1 MADLMNPGGGLTKS
15 KLELATADPSAVVE
29 GFTFYS
35 GDKKLKTGIILDR
48 NTVGKNACIGMNSN
62 FPEVALSR
70 SSQEQVTHA
79 LDGNDYVA
87 MQPPYGVYWGQS
99 YVGALKKDI
108 CNLLTFVPIV
118 IIGGAAIRLSSNID
132 SNYVSGVYSTGGNV
146 PYGNGALW
154 NQNDTTN
161 ITLTLKKAGRYA
173 FFCSNRTDS
182 GSSTKYFTINGTRYN
197 APNKQ
202 VRYLNAGATCQVYCD
217 SNMGDWAYWGFC
229 ICYLG

>member
-1 MADLMNPGGGLTKS
+1 MGRMGASGGLTKS
-15 KLELATADPSAVVE
+15 KLQLATAVPGDVVAPA
-29 GFTFYS
+29 TFYA
-35 GDKKLKTGIILDR
+35 GDKELKAGTLQEMSSITDSVSFSTDSAKLYFRIPHGAYRTDGVAGYPEITSDRRGI
-48 NTVGKNACIGMNSN
+48 AES
-62 FPEVALSR
+62 
-70 SSQEQVTHA
+70 
-79 LDGNDYVA
+79 
-87 MQPPYGVYWGQS
+87 
-99 YVGALKKDI
+99 
-108 CNLLTFVPIV
+108 LTFVPIV

-154 NQNDTTN
+154 NQNATTN

-202 VRYLNAGATCQVYCD
+202 VRYLNAGATCQVYCN
-217 SNMGDWAYWGFC
+217 SSAGDWAYWGFC

>member
-15 KLELATADPSAVVE
+15 KLLLANAVPGDVVAPKHFYAGDKELKAGTLQEMSSITGSLSLATDSA
-29 GFTFYS
+29 
-35 GDKKLKTGIILDR
+35 KLYFRIPHGAYRTDGVAGYPEITSDRRGI
-48 NTVGKNACIGMNSN
+48 AES
-62 FPEVALSR
+62 
-70 SSQEQVTHA
+70 
-79 LDGNDYVA
+79 
-87 MQPPYGVYWGQS
+87 
-99 YVGALKKDI
+99 
-108 CNLLTFVPIV
+108 LTFVPIV
-118 IIGGAAIRLSSNID
+118 IIGGAAVRLSSNID

-146 PYGNGALW
+146 PYGNGTLW
-154 NQNDTTN
+154 NQNSTTN

-217 SNMGDWAYWGFC
+217 SNAGDWAYWGFC

>member
-1 MADLMNPGGGLTKS
+1 MGRMGASGGLTKS
-15 KLELATADPSAVVE
+15 QLQLATAVPGDVVAPA
-29 GFTFYS
+29 TFYA
-35 GDKKLKTGIILDR
+35 GDKELKAGTLQEMSSITDSVSFSTDSAKLYFRIPHGAYRTDGVAGYPEITSDRRGI
-48 NTVGKNACIGMNSN
+48 AES
-62 FPEVALSR
+62 
-70 SSQEQVTHA
+70 
-79 LDGNDYVA
+79 
-87 MQPPYGVYWGQS
+87 
-99 YVGALKKDI
+99 
-108 CNLLTFVPIV
+108 LTFVPIV

-154 NQNDTTN
+154 NQNATTN

-202 VRYLNAGATCQVYCD
+202 VRYLNAGATCQVYCN
-217 SNMGDWAYWGFC
+217 SSAGDWAYWGFC

>member
-1 MADLMNPGGGLTKS
+1 MADLMIPGGGLTKS
-15 KLELATADPSAVVE
+15 KLLLANANPSDVSS
-29 GFTFYS
+29 GKGFYS
-35 GDKKLKTGIILDR
+35 NGSKELQTGTLVER
-48 NTVGKNACIGMNSN
+48 GTSQNAGGIGSGGSGSSAYIALNKIPEGIYRSN
-62 FPEVALSR
+62 GESWAPEIRVNR
-70 SSQEQVTHA
+70 SDVINYLE
-79 LDGNDYVA
+79 
-87 MQPPYGVYWGQS
+87 
-99 YVGALKKDI
+99 
-108 CNLLTFVPIV
+108 FVPIV

-146 PYGNGALW
+146 PYGNSALW
-154 NQNDTTN
+154 NQNATTN

-182 GSSTKYFTINGTRYN
+182 GGSTKYFTINGTRYN

-217 SNMGDWAYWGFC
+217 STAGDWAYWGFC

>member
-1 MADLMNPGGGLTKS
+1 MGLQSASGGLTKS
-15 KLELATADPSAVVE
+15 KLELATAVPGDVVAPA
-29 GFTFYS
+29 TFYA
-35 GDKKLKTGIILDR
+35 GDKELKAGTLQEMSSITDSVSFATDSAKLYFRIPHGAYRTDGVAGYPEITSDRRGI
-48 NTVGKNACIGMNSN
+48 AES
-62 FPEVALSR
+62 
-70 SSQEQVTHA
+70 
-79 LDGNDYVA
+79 
-87 MQPPYGVYWGQS
+87 
-99 YVGALKKDI
+99 
-108 CNLLTFVPIV
+108 LTFVPIV
-118 IIGGAAIRLSSNID
+118 IIGGAAVRLSSNID

-154 NQNDTTN
+154 NQNSTTN

-202 VRYLNAGATCQVYCD
+202 VRYLNAGATCQVYCN
-217 SNMGDWAYWGFC
+217 SSAGDWAYWGFC

>member
-1 MADLMNPGGGLTKS
+1 MGLQSASGGLTKR
-15 KLELATADPSAVVE
+15 KLELATAVPGDVVAPA
-29 GFTFYS
+29 TFYA
-35 GDKKLKTGIILDR
+35 GDKELKAGTLQEMSSITDSVSFATDSAKLYFRIPHGAYRTDGVAGYPEITSDRRGI
-48 NTVGKNACIGMNSN
+48 AES
-62 FPEVALSR
+62 
-70 SSQEQVTHA
+70 
-79 LDGNDYVA
+79 
-87 MQPPYGVYWGQS
+87 
-99 YVGALKKDI
+99 
-108 CNLLTFVPIV
+108 LTFVPIV
-118 IIGGAAIRLSSNID
+118 IIGGAAVRLSSNID

-154 NQNDTTN
+154 NQNSTTN

-202 VRYLNAGATCQVYCD
+202 VRYLNAGATCQVYCN
-217 SNMGDWAYWGFC
+217 SSAGDWAYWGFC

>member
-1 MADLMNPGGGLTKS
+1 MADLMMPGGGLTKA
-15 KLELATADPSAVVE
+15 KLLLANANPSDVSS
-29 GFTFYS
+29 GKGFYS
-35 GDKKLKTGIILDR
+35 NGDKELQTGTLVERGTSQYAGGIGSGGSGSSAYIALNNIPEGIYRSNGEYWAPEIRVDR
-48 NTVGKNACIGMNSN
+48 SDVINYL
-62 FPEVALSR
+62 E
-70 SSQEQVTHA
+70 
-79 LDGNDYVA
+79 
-87 MQPPYGVYWGQS
+87 
-99 YVGALKKDI
+99 
-108 CNLLTFVPIV
+108 FVPIV

-154 NQNDTTN
+154 NQNATTN

-217 SNMGDWAYWGFC
+217 SNAGDWAYWGFC

>member
-1 MADLMNPGGGLTKS
+1 MGLQSASGGLSKS
-15 KLELATADPSAVVE
+15 KLEQATAVPADVVAPA
-29 GFTFYS
+29 TFYA
-35 GDKKLKTGIILDR
+35 GDKELKAGTLQEMSSITDSVSFATDSAKLYFRIPHGAYRTDGVAGYPEITSDRRGI
-48 NTVGKNACIGMNSN
+48 AES
-62 FPEVALSR
+62 
-70 SSQEQVTHA
+70 
-79 LDGNDYVA
+79 
-87 MQPPYGVYWGQS
+87 
-99 YVGALKKDI
+99 
-108 CNLLTFVPIV
+108 LTFVPIV
-118 IIGGAAIRLSSNID
+118 IIGGAAVRLSSNID

-154 NQNDTTN
+154 NQNSTTN

-182 GSSTKYFTINGTRYN
+182 GSSAKYFTINGTRYN

-217 SNMGDWAYWGFC
+217 SSAGDWAYWGFC

>member
-15 KLELATADPSAVVE
+15 KLLLADAVPGDVVA
-29 GFTFYS
+29 GKNFYA
-35 GDKKLKTGIILDR
+35 GDKDLKTGTLQEMSSITDSVSFGTDSAKLYFRIPHGAYRTDAVAGYPEITSDR
-48 NTVGKNACIGMNSN
+48 RGIS
-62 FPEVALSR
+62 ES
-70 SSQEQVTHA
+70 
-79 LDGNDYVA
+79 
-87 MQPPYGVYWGQS
+87 
-99 YVGALKKDI
+99 
-108 CNLLTFVPIV
+108 LTFVPIV
-118 IIGGAAIRLSSNID
+118 IIGGAAVRLSSNID

-154 NQNDTTN
+154 NQNSTTN

-217 SNMGDWAYWGFC
+217 SSAGDWAYWGFC